1 MVKEPRDSERVGE
14 RIKSVGLG
22 AIVVI
27 GAESEGFCP
36 AALQGAGSLVSQ
48 PVACTDILGR
58 SMVERAIER
67 FARADVEAVTVLVAA
82 ENRMFGI
89 PVAPGLDHVDVTVR
103 RVPDIVSAITQTL
116 NEYSDRGIAH
126 SFVASANLYAETDL
140 LDLFYF
146 HREARQAATR
156 CLKGESP
163 LDLWV
168 VHCEKALQTDVERLL
183 TGPERSGASYMT
195 RDYVISLNHPADLR
209 RLVSDALSGR
219 CGLRPSGREIKP
231 GVWVDE
237 KADIHRTA
245 RIVAPAYIGRG
256 SKVQQDTLITRCS
269 NIERDCCID
278 CGTVIEDSSILPN
291 TTVGIWL
298 DVCHA
303 VASGNKLLSLGHEVV
318 VEISDPSVLRSTAE
332 MKNIWELKPA
342 LYAEREIDAGIQQK
356 QPSAPETWQLGANLI
371 QG

>member
-1 MVKEPRDSERVGE
+1 
-14 RIKSVGLG
+14 VGLG

-27 GAESEGFCP
+27 GAETEGFCSS
-36 AALQGAGSLVSQ
+36 ALQGTESLVAQ
-48 PVACTDILGR
+48 PVACADILGR
-58 SMVERAIER
+58 SMVERTIER

-82 ENRMFGI
+82 DNPLFGI
-89 PVAPGLDHVDVTVR
+89 PVAAGLDHVDVIVH
-103 RVPDIVSAITQTL
+103 RVADIFSGIAQTL

-126 SFVASANLYAETDL
+126 SFVTGANLYAETDL

-156 CLKGESP
+156 CLNSESP
-163 LDLWV
+163 MELWV
-168 VHCEKALQTDVERLL
+168 VHCEKALQNDLESLFTCAEK
-183 TGPERSGASYMT
+183 SGASYFT
-195 RDYVISLNHPADLR
+195 RDYVNRLKHAADLR
-209 RLVSDALSGR
+209 RLVSDVLSGR
-219 CGLRPSGREIKP
+219 CALRPSGRETKP
-231 GVWVDE
+231 GVWLDE
-237 KADIHRTA
+237 KAEIHRTA

-278 CGTVIEDSSILPN
+278 CGTVIEDSSILAN

-318 VEISDPSVLRSTAE
+318 VEISDPSVLRTTAE
-332 MKNIWELKPA
+332 AKNGWELKP
-342 LYAEREIDAGIQQK
+342 LYAEQQVVAGIRQK
-356 QPSAPETWQLGANLI
+356 QPPAPETWQLGANLI